1 MVVRLEGPNRD
12 NCFGPGCFPAEL
24 TLKQATVGCHYQAEA
39 RTVRACFSPCCGM
52 GWGLFG
58 VGVGCGWQF
67 EIQEAESCMKSSEM
81 GYIGVPDLEV
91 VAKGSGCRL

>member
-1 MVVRLEGPNRD
+1 
-12 NCFGPGCFPAEL
+12 
-24 TLKQATVGCHYQAEA
+24 
-39 RTVRACFSPCCGM
+39 M

-58 VGVGCGWQF
+58 VGVDCGWPF
-67 EIQEAESCMKSSEM
+67 KIQEAESCMKSSEM